1 MDSRQKRYED
11 LCHRVQI
18 DYEARDRN
26 LKGLKMRGCKECK
39 EINLWTYW
47 QGRGNM
53 HPKLLLVGQDWWNLE
68 DKYAKDILKNVKA
81 INSGATYNC
90 NEGMNPSCKTD
101 ENLIELFA
109 SLNCGYD
116 DIFHKSYDDLFFTN
130 ICLGYRS
137 KGASGGLKAEFINR
151 DIGYFMDLVSILEPK
166 VIICLGK
173 ETFKGVMRS
182 FGISCN
188 LDKVSYNNFISQN
201 NPQSIVL
208 ENGSIVQVFAM
219 AHCGAIGTMNRNR
232 GALVGKDKLILQKK
246 DWSAVK
252 EYLI

>member
-1 MDSRQKRYED
+1 
-11 LCHRVQI
+11 
-18 DYEARDRN
+18 
-26 LKGLKMRGCKECK
+26 
-39 EINLWTYW
+39 
-47 QGRGNM
+47 M
-53 HPKLLLVGQDWWNLE
+53 HPKLLLVGQDWWHLE
-68 DKYAKDILKNVKA
+68 DKFAHDVLENVKA

-90 NEGMNPSCKTD
+90 NEGMKPSCKTD

-109 SLNCGYD
+109 SLDYGYD

-137 KGASGGLKAEFINR
+137 KGASGGLKTEFINR
-151 DIGYFMDLVSILEPK
+151 DIGYFKNLVSILEPK
-166 VIICLGK
+166 VSICLEK

-182 FGISCN
+182 FDIYCN
-188 LDKVSYNNFISQN
+188 MNNASYNEFISHN

-208 ENGSIVQVFAM
+208 ENGRIVQVFAM

-232 GALVGKDKLILQKK
+232 GTSVGKDKLILQKK

-252 EYLI
+252 KYLV